1 MKLPMDPT
9 LSTSQTQPAAEDT
22 AAENAV
28 AENAVA
34 ENAVA
39 ENTARA
45 IQQLTFLYRAAR
57 ALSSNLNTKK
67 VLQMLMHLTHQYLRP
82 DAVSVALV
90 KPDGTLVFEA
100 ASGKRAQQTLGLRL
114 QPGKGVAGWVAQHGE
129 PLWVPHVHD
138 DTRHYK
144 EADEETGFKTQSIY
158 AMPIKMGERTL
169 AVLELVNPG
178 SDIQQEETRKVLQ
191 ALASLAAPAIHNAN
205 LFEQVQRAEK
215 RYQQLFELNL
225 DPIVILD
232 HEGNLLHH
240 NQAVQQM
247 LNISNLRSGQPCL
260 KILGMSQERFAEIK
274 TRLTKEN
281 IVTWEMEIAAD
292 TEIAPPMA
300 TSPPADYTDVPPNE
314 RRIFEIRMTYLADY
328 ISADYSGDYI
338 SGKQDASGGQSASE
352 GAYQWL
358 AHDITDRVEL
368 DRLRKE
374 WASMLVHDL
383 RAPLNIILN
392 SLELVYS
399 AWKEKDTTI
408 PFERIFDIT
417 QRNINRL
424 EQLIDNILDMEKIE
438 AGEKLAYAVDIDV
451 PTLVQEVQEV
461 ITPLVASR
469 SQTLHYEVPDRLPPM
484 RGDPDMLRRVLI
496 NLLENAAKFTPRN
509 GMITLSVTVD
519 EDNFRFSVTDTGKGI
534 QTEEAKHVFEIFYR
548 GKGQE
553 QRVKGSGIG
562 LAFCKQAV
570 EAHNGKIWVE
580 SRPEGGSTFIFTI
593 PRRRHHINAPE
604 TGA

>member
-1 MKLPMDPT
+1 MKSSMDPALPT
-9 LSTSQTQPAAEDT
+9 LPTQPSAGGAGT
-22 AAENAV
+22 ENAAAKSAG
-28 AENAVA
+28 AESAGA
-34 ENAVA
+34 G
-39 ENTARA
+39 NTAKA

-67 VLQMLMHLTHQYLRP
+67 VLQMLMHLTRQYLQP

-90 KPDGTLVFEA
+90 KPDGALVFEA
-100 ASGKRAQQTLGLRL
+100 ASGESAQQTLGLRL
-114 QPGKGVAGWVAQHGE
+114 QPGAGVAGWVAQHGE

-144 EADEETGFKTQSIY
+144 DADEETGFETQSIY
-158 AMPIKMGERTL
+158 AMPIKMGEQTL

-232 HEGNLLHH
+232 HEGNMLHH

-247 LNISNLRSGQPCL
+247 FNTASLRSGQPCL
-260 KILGMSQERFAEIK
+260 EALGMSQERFAEIK
-274 TRLTKEN
+274 TRLTETN
-281 IVTWEMEIAAD
+281 IVTWEMEIATGTAVD
-292 TEIAPPMA
+292 AA
-300 TSPPADYTDVPPNE
+300 TASSSLEDSRNTYVHASE
-314 RRIFEIRMTYLADY
+314 SRIFEVRMTYLADY
-328 ISADYSGDYI
+328 IASDYI
-338 SGKQDASGGQSASE
+338 AGGYDPSE

-399 AWKEKDTTI
+399 AWREKDTTI

-417 QRNINRL
+417 QRNISRL

-438 AGEKLAYAVDIDV
+438 AGEMLVRAVDLDI
-451 PTLVQEVQEV
+451 PTLIQEVQEV
-461 ITPLVASR
+461 INPLVASR
-469 SQTLHYEVPDRLPPM
+469 TQTLRFEVPESFPLIM
-484 RGDPDMLRRVLI
+484 GDPDILRRVLT

-509 GMITLSVTVD
+509 GVITLSITVN
-519 EDNFRFSVTDTGKGI
+519 EDNIRFSVTDTGRGI
-534 QTEEAKHVFEIFYR
+534 QTEDTEHVFEIFYR
-548 GKGQE
+548 GKKQE
-553 QRVKGSGIG
+553 QGIKGSGIG

-570 EAHNGKIWVE
+570 EAHGGKIWVE
-580 SRPEGGSTFIFTI
+580 SKPGEGSTFIFTI
-593 PRRRHHINAPE
+593 PRQLPARVVNH
-604 TGA
+604 